1 MKVKLIL
8 PALTEALSPHFR
20 AIKYSLFPPLG
31 LATLAGY
38 LDDNDEIEIVDEHV
52 ETLSMDDE
60 PDLVA
65 IQAYI
70 TSAGRAYEI
79 ADHYRARGV
88 HVCLGGL
95 HVTAMPDEAAAH
107 ADTIFCGPGEYSW
120 PAFLKDFRQGNPG
133 EIYLSNIRSLTDSP
147 PPRRDLIKRHLYLT
161 PNTMVV
167 SHGCPHHCE
176 FCYKDSF
183 YSGGKSFYTMNVDQA
198 LGRIDRLPERHVYF
212 LDDHLFGDR
221 PFASELFEGMRGM
234 GKVWQGAGTV
244 ESVLRGDLVEKA
256 ARAGLRSLF
265 IGFETL
271 DGANLTDAGKH
282 HNLRGNY
289 SAAIRRLG
297 DLGVMINA
305 SFVFGMDHDGPGV
318 FQRTVDWA
326 IEQGI
331 ETATFH
337 ILTPY
342 PGTRLFSRLSS
353 RGRITTY
360 NWNLYNT
367 RHAVFRPERMSA
379 EQLESGY
386 SGAYEN
392 FYRWSSIL
400 RAARTKPDLAG
411 RLRHLAYAGGWKKLE
426 PLWNLVIKSGLLH
439 RTTPLLESVLSGFGR
454 TRTPKHKHVR
464 EPAVAGNR
472 LLISNASGA
481 VAD

>member
-1 MKVKLIL
+1 MKVKMIL
-8 PALTEALSPHFR
+8 PALTEALSPYFR

-38 LDDNDEIEIVDEHV
+38 LDDSDEVEIVDEHV
-52 ETLSMDDE
+52 EPLKLDDE

-65 IQAYI
+65 IEIYI
-70 TSAGRAYEI
+70 TAARRAYEI
-79 ADHYRARGV
+79 ADHYRRRGV

-133 EIYLSNIRSLTDSP
+133 EIYMSNVRTLADAP

-161 PNTMVV
+161 PNTVVV
-167 SHGCPHHCE
+167 SRGCPHHCE

-183 YSGGKSFYTMNVDQA
+183 YSGGKSFYTMSADKA
-198 LGRIDRLPERHVYF
+198 LDEIERLPGRHVYF

-221 PFASELFEGMRGM
+221 RFAAGLFEGMRGM
-234 GKVWQGAGTV
+234 GRLWQAAGTV
-244 ESVLRGDLVEKA
+244 ESVLRGDLIEKA
-256 ARAGLRSLF
+256 AAAGLRSLF

-271 DGANLTDAGKH
+271 DGANLRDAGKF

-289 SAAIRRLG
+289 AAAVRRLG

-305 SFVFGMDHDGPGV
+305 SFVFGMDHDGPDV
-318 FQRTVDWA
+318 FHRTVDWA

-342 PGTRLFSRLSS
+342 PGTRLFARLAGQ
-353 RGRITTY
+353 GRIATR
-360 NWNLYNT
+360 NWNMYDT
-367 RHAVFRPERMSA
+367 RHAVFRPAGMTARE
-379 EQLESGY
+379 LESGY
-386 SGAYEN
+386 WGAYER

-400 RAARTKPDLAG
+400 RSVRTKGTLAG
-411 RLRHLAYAGGWKKLE
+411 RLRHLAYTGAWKKLE
-426 PLWNLVIKSGLLH
+426 PLWNLVIKAGLLQ
-439 RTTPLLESVLSGFGR
+439 RTTPLLESVLSGFGSVAAGR
-454 TRTPKHKHVR
+454 APKNKRSPKPVLVNSC
-464 EPAVAGNR
+464 P
-472 LLISNASGA
+472 
-481 VAD
+481 